1 MVTCGGRE
9 LTSEDSFYNLAAMP
23 EIVPELR
30 EEIRD
35 VLAES
40 GGVFSSSAL
49 QKMKKMDSFLRET
62 SRHHP
67 PGFGE
72 FLAIPQPPQPSP
84 QPPCFSPTYR

>member
-1 MVTCGGRE
+1 
-9 LTSEDSFYNLAAMP
+9 MP

-67 PGFGE
+67 PGFCE
-72 FLAIPQPPQPSP
+72 SLAIPQPLQPSP
-84 QPPCFSPTYR
+84 RPLRFSPIHN

>member
-1 MVTCGGRE
+1 
-9 LTSEDSFYNLAAMP
+9 MP

-30 EEIRD
+30 EEIRE

-40 GGVFSSSAL
+40 GGVFTSSAL

-67 PGFGE
+67 PGFSE
-72 FLAIPQPPQPSP
+72 SSPSSNHRDARCPLPQIH
-84 QPPCFSPTYR
+84 R

>member
-1 MVTCGGRE
+1 MDADGGE
-9 LTSEDSFYNLAAMP
+9 CSFYNLAATP

-30 EEIRD
+30 QEIRE
-35 VLAES
+35 VLAET
-40 GGVFSSSAL
+40 GGVFTGPAL

-72 FLAIPQPPQPSP
+72 FSLPRRPTTLHKPPGLSP
-84 QPPCFSPTYR
+84 LCR